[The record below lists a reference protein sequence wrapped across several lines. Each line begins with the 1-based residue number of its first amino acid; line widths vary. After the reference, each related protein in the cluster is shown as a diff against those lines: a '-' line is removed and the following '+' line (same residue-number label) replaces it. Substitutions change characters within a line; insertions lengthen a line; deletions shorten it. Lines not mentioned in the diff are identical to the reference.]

1 MSKKQGLGRG
11 LGALIPQTPKTP
23 PAGSAGG
30 PIFIPVERVHPNPNQ
45 PRQFMDDEKLEE
57 LADSIREHGIIQ
69 PIMVTMVD
77 NKYQIVAGERR
88 WRASQRAG
96 LTEVPV
102 FIKEMTSQ
110 QMLEMAIVE
119 NIQRA
124 DLKPLEEAQAYAQL
138 MEEFGLTQEVVAK
151 KVGKSRTAVAN
162 TLRLLKL
169 TDELKIALSTDKIT
183 EGHAR
188 ALLSITKPRAQA
200 DALNTVVTRKLNV
213 RQTEALVRQIMRGD
227 EKPKSRRTHLSTQDK
242 DMVSRFQERL
252 GTKVEM
258 RRDETGKQ
266 GSITIH
272 FYSEEELQSV
282 FEKFLP
288 NDKGL

>member
-11 LGALIPQTPKTP
+11 LGALIPQTQKTP
-23 PAGSAGG
+23 PTDKAGG
-30 PIFIPVERVHPNPNQ
+30 PIFVPVERVHPNPKQ

-57 LADSIREHGIIQ
+57 LANSIREHGVIQ
-69 PIMVTMVD
+69 PIIVTMIN

-124 DLKPLEEAQAYAQL
+124 DLNPLEEAQAYAQL

-169 TDELKIALSTDKIT
+169 TDELKQALSIGKIT

-188 ALLSITKPRAQA
+188 ALLSVTKPRAQA
-200 DALNTVVTRKLNV
+200 DALNTVITRKLNV
-213 RQTEALVRQIMRGD
+213 RQTEALVRQLMNND
-227 EKPKSRRTHLSTQDK
+227 EKPKPRRTPLSAQDK

-258 RRDETGKQ
+258 RRDETGNR

-272 FYSEEELQSV
+272 FYSEEELQAV

-288 NDKGL
+288 NDERL